1 MLHIK
6 KEYIKSNDMK
16 RLFYLVIA
24 LILAVGCAGSSDVVL
39 TVSVDSPIAD
49 NVVIVY
55 HNDVHELTLDE
66 NGCAS
71 FELSG
76 VDAAYFTLYHGRES
90 LKLYVEGGDNA
101 SLSFMGRNMIGSYKL
116 EGGKP
121 GAVKYLNTVK
131 LLPLPD
137 EDYALPFEEYKER
150 LADKEGDAVRL
161 LKAGDL
167 AKEGKF
173 VKMEE
178 ARIKYSYGAALMMYP
193 IGHTIM
199 SGDYSYTPGQEYY
212 DFIATYAVED
222 ETLAN
227 LDEYREF
234 VAEAMHVLDVKNR
247 NLKEIYPKTV
257 AQIKYAA
264 DYFSSPAV
272 KEAMIHHIATVYID
286 NFGVKNID
294 ELKNLYYIYVKD
306 PALLASYEAKCE
318 RWDLS
323 RVGRISP
330 DFKAVDIDGKV
341 WTLRDF
347 RGKYVYIDMWAT
359 WCAPCRREMPYLKQL
374 HDEFADAEIVFLGL
388 SVDSDKAKWEMMVKE
403 GQLTGT
409 QLYLGNQSSFQE
421 AYRAEGIPRF
431 ILLGK
436 DGHIISNDMSRPSEP
451 ATAETLNELEEI
463 R

>member
-1 MLHIK
+1 
-6 KEYIKSNDMK
+6 MK
-16 RLFYLVIA
+16 RLFYLMVS

-66 NGCAS
+66 NGCTS
-71 FELSG
+71 FELAG
-76 VDAAYFTLYHGRES
+76 VEAAYFTIHHGREAI
-90 LKLYVEGGDNA
+90 KLYVEGGDNA
-101 SLSFMGRNMIGSYKL
+101 SLSFKGNNMMGSYNL
-116 EGGKP
+116 EGGKAD
-121 GAVKYLNTVK
+121 AVKYLNTVK

-137 EDYALPFEEYKER
+137 EDYALPFEEYKAR
-150 LADKEGDAVRL
+150 LADKEGDALRL

-167 AKEGKF
+167 SKEGIF
-173 VKMEE
+173 VAMEE

-193 IGHTIM
+193 IGHIIM
-199 SGDYSYTPGQEYY
+199 SGDHSYVPEQAYY
-212 DFIATYAVED
+212 DFIASYIIED
-222 ETLAN
+222 EAVAN

-234 VAEAMHVLDVKNR
+234 VAEAMHVLDVRNR
-247 NLKEIYPKTV
+247 EVKEIYPKTV
-257 AQIKYAA
+257 AQVKYTA
-264 DYFSSPAV
+264 DHITNPKV
-272 KEAMIHHIATVYID
+272 KEALIHHITTVYID

-306 PALLASYEAKCE
+306 PSLLTSYEAKCE

-323 RVGRISP
+323 RIGRISP
-330 DFKAVDIDGKV
+330 DFKAVDINGKV

-374 HDEFADAEIVFLGL
+374 HEEFADAEIVFLGL
-388 SVDSDKAKWEMMVKE
+388 SVDSDKSKWEKMVKE
-403 GQLTGT
+403 GNLTGT

-431 ILLGK
+431 ILIGK
-436 DGHIISNDMSRPSEP
+436 DGRIISNDMSRPSEP
-451 ATAETLNELEEI
+451 VTVETLNALEGI

>member
-1 MLHIK
+1 
-6 KEYIKSNDMK
+6 MK
-16 RLFYLVIA
+16 RLFYLVSA
-24 LILAVGCAGSSDVVL
+24 LILAAGCAGSSDMVL
-39 TVSVDSPIAD
+39 TVSVEGPIAD
-49 NVVIVY
+49 NVVIVL
-55 HNDVHELTLDE
+55 HNDVHELPLDE

-71 FELSG
+71 FEMKG
-76 VDAAYFTLYHGRES
+76 VNAAYFTLYHGREA
-90 LKLYVEGGDNA
+90 LKMYAEGGDRTALTFAGGNIA
-101 SLSFMGRNMIGSYKL
+101 GSYQM

-121 GAVKYLNTVK
+121 NAVKYLNTVK

-137 EDYALPFEEYKER
+137 EDYALPFEEYKTR
-150 LADKEGDAVRL
+150 LAEKEGDAMRL
-161 LKAGDL
+161 LRAGNL
-167 AKEGKF
+167 SKEGKF
-173 VKMEE
+173 ASMEE
-178 ARIKYSYGAALMMYP
+178 ARIKYSYGAALMMFP
-193 IGHTIM
+193 VGHMIM
-199 SGDYSYTPGQEYY
+199 SGDPSYVPEQAYY
-212 DFIATYAVED
+212 DFISTYAVED
-222 ETLAN
+222 ESLLD

-234 VAEAMHVLDVKNR
+234 IAEAMHLLDVRNR
-247 NLKEIYPKTV
+247 EVTEIYPKTV
-257 AQIKYAA
+257 AQMKYTA
-264 DYFSSPAV
+264 DYFSSPKV
-272 KEAMIHHIATVYID
+272 KETLMHHIATVYID

-294 ELKNLYYIYVKD
+294 ELKNLYHIYVKD
-306 PALLASYEAKCE
+306 PELCASYDAKCE

-374 HDEFADAEIVFLGL
+374 HEEFMDAEIVFLSL
-388 SVDSDKAKWEMMVKE
+388 SVDSDKAKWENMVK
-403 GQLTGT
+403 GGDLSGM

-436 DGHIISNDMSRPSEP
+436 DGRILSNDMSRPSEP
-451 ATAETLNELEEI
+451 ATAETLNKLEGI